1 MRVRPVE
8 KSDAPRGSVLVIV
21 LVSLLVASMLG
32 VGLIKTVLIH
42 QRQMRVLDGQQQGFW
57 LAEAG
62 LQRAARQLANT
73 PEYEGETWNVST
85 DVLGSSRSAKV
96 TIEVAKSDDQSNE
109 REIRIGVHLDDG
121 CAQPTGC
128 QREHTLLLRPREPGE
143 QSEE

>member
-1 MRVRPVE
+1 MHVRSVAE
-8 KSDAPRGSVLVIV
+8 SDARRGSVLVIV

-42 QRQMRVLDGQQQGFW
+42 QRQMRVLNGQQQGFW

-62 LQRAARQLANT
+62 LQRAARQLATT
-73 PEYEGETWNVST
+73 PEYEGETWDVAE
-85 DVLGSSRSAKV
+85 DVLGSSRTAKV
-96 TIEVAKSDDQSNE
+96 TIEVIKPDKGPSE
-109 REIRIGVHLDDG
+109 REIRIAVHLDDG

-128 QREHTLLLRPREPGE
+128 QREHRLLLRPQKPGE